1 MWLGGRTICP
11 VLPETTL
18 TLLYSYIKELSERVQ
33 QVESLQMQL
42 AGQPAGYRQSI
53 DSEYSPDE
61 PYSAGRRNFS
71 FSDQRNP
78 FASHP
83 RDRIPSTGG
92 WGVGS
97 PTTPYQARDPRGSIA
112 LAPDQH
118 LGDINGL
125 PINYTKPFWVQE
137 THEDGRATKRQKLAD
152 EDDVINSAESIEQES
167 LAV

>member
-1 MWLGGRTICP
+1 LG
-11 VLPETTL
+11 
-18 TLLYSYIKELSERVQ
+18 SYIKELSERVQ

-42 AGQPAGYRQSI
+42 AGHPAGYRQSI
-53 DSEYSPDE
+53 DSEYSPEE

-78 FASHP
+78 FAAYP

-97 PTTPYQARDPRGSIA
+97 PTTPYQARDSRGSIA

-118 LGDINGL
+118 LADING
-125 PINYTKPFWVQE
+125 PSTNYTKPFWAQE
-137 THEDGRATKRQKLAD
+137 IEESSRAAKRQKISD
-152 EDDVINSAESIEQES
+152 EDDLINSAASMAQES